1 MYSNLSI
8 IKYEIYMEYL
18 SEEIDDA
25 LVASK
30 GVEAGVGEDLLLG
43 ADLAEGLDDVLGLLG
58 DGPHDDLALVV
69 VSAVLQAGDLLLKR
83 FFNFE

>member
-69 VSAVLQAGDLLLKR
+69 VSAVLQAGELLLK
-83 FFNFE
+83 

>member
-69 VSAVLQAGDLLLKR
+69 VSAGELLLK
-83 FFNFE
+83 

>member
-43 ADLAEGLDDVLGLLG
+43 ADLAEGLGDVLGLLG

-69 VSAVLQAGDLLLKR
+69 VSAVLQAGELLLK
-83 FFNFE
+83 